1 METQEFLVLMSIAFI
16 ASLSAV
22 GMLFALFGDRLFGRT
37 RFEQRILQVKRGG
50 ISLDAETAEKLKG
63 LVSQQ
68 RRRRMQ
74 EKLRALE
81 EGRKDKGAFT
91 RAGIETRLQQ
101 AGHPKATVRQ
111 FWMFCFGCGAVTTG
125 IFALVGAPWYALIL
139 IAFSATVG
147 LPQWLV
153 AMRIRRRRRLFLRQ
167 FADALDVMV
176 RGVRAGL
183 PLIDCLKIVA
193 REGSEPTRSE
203 FDTMAKSLSVGITL
217 AQAVEQFHDR
227 LPLAEVN
234 FFAVVLTLQQQT
246 GGNLSEAL
254 ANLSNVLRERQHMR
268 QKVSA
273 LSQEA
278 QYSAIIIGALPFLI
292 MLVVYVMTPEYLTP
306 LFETTLGNV
315 ALIGALLWMG
325 VGGVVMRSMMTFD
338 I

>member
-1 METQEFLVLMSIAFI
+1 M
-16 ASLSAV
+16 
-22 GMLFALFGDRLFGRT
+22 
-37 RFEQRILQVKRGG
+37 
-50 ISLDAETAEKLKG
+50 
-63 LVSQQ
+63 
-68 RRRRMQ
+68 
-74 EKLRALE
+74 
-81 EGRKDKGAFT
+81 
-91 RAGIETRLQQ
+91 
-101 AGHPKATVRQ
+101 
-111 FWMFCFGCGAVTTG
+111 
-125 IFALVGAPWYALIL
+125 
-139 IAFSATVG
+139 
-147 LPQWLV
+147 
-153 AMRIRRRRRLFLRQ
+153 
-167 FADALDVMV
+167 
-176 RGVRAGL
+176 
-183 PLIDCLKIVA
+183 
-193 REGSEPTRSE
+193 
-203 FDTMAKSLSVGITL
+203 
-217 AQAVEQFHDR
+217 EQFHER